1 MEVYYSQNGPR
12 GVNADSEIVYDRTYV
27 KEMTALIR
35 KYAKVRT
42 TSAEFKSQFFDLLFK
57 NCFEKLN
64 RRLSTLGSSCYIQAH
79 DFNINSI
86 IDEIRTII
94 TEEIFVKNNMHES

>member
-1 MEVYYSQNGPR
+1 MEVYYSKNGPR
-12 GVNADSEIVYDRTYV
+12 EVNADSEIVYDRTYV
-27 KEMTALIR
+27 KEMTTLIR

-42 TSAEFKSQFFDLLFK
+42 TSAECKSQFFDLLFK

-64 RRLSTLGSSCYIQAH
+64 RRLSTLESSCYIQAH

-86 IDEIRTII
+86 IDEI
-94 TEEIFVKNNMHES
+94 